1 MNKFKKISAIL
12 TSALLVFAAAGCSSD
27 SNTVADIVSKTEA
40 LENYKGS
47 VTLSTELNYQG
58 NATELKMESLLDY
71 NKEPFFAHTSI
82 TTSTKEGEG
91 AENSYTSDMYLQT
104 VDGVNTAYAG
114 YNGVWYK
121 QQVETDDF
129 TYSVSQYNPV
139 ENGLLFIKSASGLQ
153 NMGSEQYNGMD
164 VDRFEG
170 TIPADMLSD
179 VMETSGAIGLIGTS
193 IDASYYK
200 NVADQKVSIFV
211 NEEGIIVGYS
221 LDLTDLVSS
230 LLSVLYE
237 TNGISDDQQIITA
250 NKYMCEGTVTEYNK
264 GVDTTLSDD
273 AQNAIEMPAVT
284 ASNSSDSSS
293 DGAQTDT
300 AADGTDNTTDNSE
313 NTKNASAE

>member
-71 NKEPFFAHTSI
+71 NKDPFFAHTSI

-200 NVADQKVSIFV
+200 NTADQKVSIFV
-211 NEEGIIVGYS
+211 NEEGVIVGYS

-284 ASNSSDSSS
+284 SSNSSS

-313 NTKNASAE
+313 NTTNASAE

>member
-71 NKEPFFAHTSI
+71 NKDPFFAHTSI

-91 AENSYTSDMYLQT
+91 AENSDMYLQT

-193 IDASYYK
+193 IDTSYYK
-200 NVADQKVSIFV
+200 NTADQKVSIFV
-211 NEEGIIVGYS
+211 NEEGVIVGYS

-284 ASNSSDSSS
+284 SSNSS

-313 NTKNASAE
+313 NTTNASAE

>member
-1 MNKFKKISAIL
+1 
-12 TSALLVFAAAGCSSD
+12 
-27 SNTVADIVSKTEA
+27 
-40 LENYKGS
+40 
-47 VTLSTELNYQG
+47 
-58 NATELKMESLLDY
+58 
-71 NKEPFFAHTSI
+71 
-82 TTSTKEGEG
+82 
-91 AENSYTSDMYLQT
+91 
-104 VDGVNTAYAG
+104 
-114 YNGVWYK
+114 
-121 QQVETDDF
+121 
-129 TYSVSQYNPV
+129 
-139 ENGLLFIKSASGLQ
+139 
-153 NMGSEQYNGMD
+153 MGSEQYNGMD

-200 NVADQKVSIFV
+200 NTADQKVSIFV
-211 NEEGIIVGYS
+211 NEEGVIVGYS

-284 ASNSSDSSS
+284 SSNSS
-293 DGAQTDT
+293 DGAQTDA

-313 NTKNASAE
+313 NTTNASAE

>member
-1 MNKFKKISAIL
+1 
-12 TSALLVFAAAGCSSD
+12 
-27 SNTVADIVSKTEA
+27 
-40 LENYKGS
+40 
-47 VTLSTELNYQG
+47 
-58 NATELKMESLLDY
+58 
-71 NKEPFFAHTSI
+71 
-82 TTSTKEGEG
+82 
-91 AENSYTSDMYLQT
+91 
-104 VDGVNTAYAG
+104 
-114 YNGVWYK
+114 
-121 QQVETDDF
+121 
-129 TYSVSQYNPV
+129 
-139 ENGLLFIKSASGLQ
+139 
-153 NMGSEQYNGMD
+153 MD

-193 IDASYYK
+193 IDSSYYK

-211 NEEGIIVGYS
+211 NEEGVIVGYS

-313 NTKNASAE
+313 NTTDNSENTTNASAE